1 MRLARGKLG
10 MIEAGAM
17 ADVLVVDGNPLQD
30 IAVLT
35 GQGER
40 LAYVLQRGEV
50 VSERGVVA
58 SR

>member
-1 MRLARGKLG
+1 LK
-10 MIEAGAM
+10 
-17 ADVLVVDGNPLQD
+17 D
-30 IAVLT
+30 IGVLT